1 MIHPVKIVGDDMPT
15 GFDPNVM
22 PCSPCVARLQSPAE
36 QLERLR
42 ERILEQTDPLVTLTH
57 LLHLCRDEHQ
67 VLWAQVTDPRIR
79 AILTT
84 ILHPI
89 EAIAVSRPAESTLD
103 TPMRSALAEVLI
115 PVEGVAPV
123 MIAHALARFVDQHY
137 GDFLADSFRRRS
149 PYQPAVGDPIPLG
162 VPDIR
167 AVMDMRPT
175 APPWRLANRLD
186 ETRRVRLAGGWATQ
200 FRIVFD
206 YSLFDALADL
216 VTIDTIIATCH
227 PNTALTELTLPADP
241 AQPAF
246 PVRPTNVRQQRRIL
260 DELIGAAAA
269 AGASIV
275 VLPELCVTESLSRR
289 LQAWVR
295 RPDGPR
301 LLVAGSYH
309 HSEGSPRRRRNTAA
323 AWVRGHPDPL
333 IHEKHSPA
341 QHPILEDI
349 QPQGWPELRVYVTA
363 AGWHIVVAI
372 CRDLL
377 NPQAVHALTEAGA
390 NLVLVPAMS
399 ERLTPFTGQIAH
411 LVGSS
416 QALVAV
422 ANNPADWADPDN
434 HAVHR
439 PARALFGHP
448 GLGQQTR
455 LVASADAAAG
465 FTTMHVRSALIGWTS
480 IDAQAGPDRA
490 SHSGSASPAVI
501 PPWAQS
507 LAAAMARRYP
517 QLTQEPRQ
525 VVTLRPAAVLVVL
538 TSGPAGPRVLLT
550 ERATDLCDYPGRL
563 TFPGGAQD
571 SGDTGPIDTA
581 LREAAE
587 EIGLN
592 PHSVHLLGAL
602 PAMTDPESKFLVTP
616 VLTWCAHPEYSGPVN
631 LAEVA
636 SILELDVRAIGTRL
650 CDANPGPQQQHSN
663 SGMEPALNRLGAL
676 TATVI
681 DILSGLLGADT
692 TLDKPAPDPATT

>member
-1 MIHPVKIVGDDMPT
+1 VIYPVKIVGDDMPT
-15 GFDPNVM
+15 GFDPNLM

-42 ERILEQTDPLVTLTH
+42 ERVLEQTDPLVTLTH

-67 VLWAQVTDPRIR
+67 VLWAQATDPQMR
-79 AILTT
+79 AMLTT
-84 ILHPI
+84 ILRPI
-89 EAIAVSRPAESTLD
+89 EAIAVSRPAESTID
-103 TPMRSALAEVLI
+103 TPMRSALAEALI
-115 PVEGVAPV
+115 PVDGVAPV
-123 MIAHALARFVDQHY
+123 MIAHALARFVDEHY
-137 GDFLADSFRRRS
+137 GEFLADSFRRRS

-162 VPDIR
+162 APDIR

-200 FRIVFD
+200 FRIIFD
-206 YSLFDALADL
+206 YSLFDALADV

-227 PNTALTELTLPADP
+227 PNKALTEFTLPADP

-246 PVRPTNVRQQRRIL
+246 PVRPTNVRHQQRIL
-260 DELIGAAAA
+260 DQLIGAAAD

-295 RPDGPR
+295 RLDGPR
-301 LLVAGSYH
+301 LLIAGSYH
-309 HSEGSPRRRRNTAA
+309 HSDGSPRRRRNTAI

-363 AGWHIVVAI
+363 TGWHVVVAI

-422 ANNPADWADPDN
+422 ANNPADWADPDS

-465 FTTMHVRSALIGWTS
+465 IATMHVRSALISWTS
-480 IDAQAGPDRA
+480 ADRQAGPDQA
-490 SHSGSASPAVI
+490 PYAGAPSPAVF

-507 LAAAMARRYP
+507 LAASMARRYP
-517 QLTQEPRQ
+517 QLTQESQQ

-538 TSGPAGPRVLLT
+538 TSGPTGPRVLLT
-550 ERATDLCDYPGRL
+550 ERASDLRDYPGRL
-563 TFPGGAQD
+563 TFPGGGQD
-571 SGDTGPIDTA
+571 SGDTGPNDTA

-587 EIGLN
+587 ETGLN
-592 PHSVHLLGAL
+592 PASVEILGVL
-602 PAMTDPESKFLVTP
+602 PALTDPGAKFLVTP
-616 VLTWCAHPEYSGPVN
+616 VLAWSACPQYTGPVN

-636 SILELDVRAIGTRL
+636 SVHQVGLREVAAVREGANSRQPRHHPNGGSGPEL
-650 CDANPGPQQQHSN
+650 S
-663 SGMEPALNRLGAL
+663 RLGAL
-676 TATVI
+676 TATVL
-681 DILSGLLGADT
+681 DMVLALLRTPERALDT
-692 TLDKPAPDPATT
+692 TG